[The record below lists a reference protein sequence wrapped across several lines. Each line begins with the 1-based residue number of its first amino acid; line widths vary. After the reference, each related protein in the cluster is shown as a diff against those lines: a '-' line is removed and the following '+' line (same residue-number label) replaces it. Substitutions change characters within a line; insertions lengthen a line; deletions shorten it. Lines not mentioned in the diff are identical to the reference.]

1 MESMKKVGITGGIG
15 AGKSFLGKMLVA
27 RGFRVLD
34 ADIAVHE
41 LYAHDKDL
49 RDELAKAFGKE
60 CLTEDGVNRQFLSN
74 VVFKDVQARERLESI
89 VYPCLERKVTEFF
102 DSPAEST
109 NENYRFVEA
118 AVLSRAPAIVEMLD
132 EVWIVEAAEEVRLER
147 LATRGLSREE
157 ALRRIDNQRG
167 LFDPAQFNGK
177 VVRIIVDKNVIDSL
191 LK

>member
-1 MESMKKVGITGGIG
+1 MKKIGITGGIG

-60 CLTEDGVNRQFLSN
+60 CLTEDGVDRRFLSN
-74 VVFKDVQARERLESI
+74 VVFKDAQARERLESV
-89 VYPCLERKVTEFF
+89 VYPFLARKVANFF
-102 DSPAEST
+102 GSPAESM
-109 NENYRFVEA
+109 NESCRFVEA

-132 EVWIVEAAEEVRLER
+132 EVWIVEAAEEIRLER
-147 LATRGLSREE
+147 LATRGMTREE

-167 LFDPAQFNGK
+167 LFEPARFNGK
-177 VVRIIVDKNVIDSL
+177 VVRIIEDKSVIDSL